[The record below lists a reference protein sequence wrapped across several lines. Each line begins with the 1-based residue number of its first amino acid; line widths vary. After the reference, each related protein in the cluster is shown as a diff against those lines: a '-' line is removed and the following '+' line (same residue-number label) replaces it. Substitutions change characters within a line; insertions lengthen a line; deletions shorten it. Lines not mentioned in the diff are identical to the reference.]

1 MLSQTD
7 QKKIKFKLK
16 NIYRYH
22 LSETEI
28 SSCCGEITK
37 AINRFNKKKRK
48 QKKIISEKTSIV
60 ICYGDSVFSNSEKH
74 LFKNFQNFFQKKLKK
89 YFNTVHFLPFYPS
102 SSDSGFAV
110 KDHYKIDS
118 RLGNWSDIKKFSKKN
133 DIMADIVIN
142 HSSAR
147 GLWFKNFLKEKKP
160 GKDYFLAVNSNFNVS
175 KVIRPRDH
183 QLLKKIDIFK
193 KPKFLWRTFSPDQLD
208 MNFKNPAVLLRF
220 IKIMINLVNHG
231 VTIFRLDAIAY
242 LWKESGTKCINLK
255 ETHEIIKLFRLICNL
270 LNVESIIVTET
281 NLPEKENIS
290 YFGNADEANWIYN
303 FSLPPLLIYSFLFE
317 NSSYLNN
324 WNKKLPQTK
333 KGNSYLNFIA
343 SHDGIGMRPVE
354 GIINKNN
361 KNKFLKRL
369 KKNGSKFSFRKVQN
383 KSKKVYEA
391 NITIFDALKKS
402 DYDPKGKYFLERF
415 ISAHSIMISFEGVPA
430 IYFNSLFGT
439 SNDKAKYI
447 ITGNKRDLNRYRW
460 GQQNIIDKLKD
471 KKSKQSIFYKS
482 ITNLLEIRKKQKAFH
497 PNALRCNIELNS
509 KIFCFKRV
517 SIDKK
522 QIIMCI
528 TNLSSK
534 IQYIKLNSKL
544 VKWNDLLGSNL
555 NYVSTTELRLE
566 PFQTLWLSN
575 KKKKRTP

>member
-1 MLSQTD
+1 MLSQKD
-7 QKKIKFKLK
+7 QKKIKLKLK
-16 NIYRYH
+16 NVYRSY
-22 LSETEI
+22 LSEIEI
-28 SSCCGEITK
+28 NDCCEEITS
-37 AINRFNKKKRK
+37 AINKFNKKKNKKR
-48 QKKIISEKTSIV
+48 KIISEKTSIV
-60 ICYGDSVFSNSEKH
+60 ICYGDSIFSRSQKH
-74 LFKNFQNFFQKKLKK
+74 LIKNFQSFFQKKLSK

-118 RLGNWSDIKKFSKKN
+118 RLGNWSDITKFSKKN
-133 DIMADIVIN
+133 DVMADVVIN

-147 GLWFKNFLKEKKP
+147 GLWFKNFLKKKKP
-160 GKDYFLAVNSNFNVS
+160 GKDYFLTVNSNFNIS

-193 KPKFLWRTFSPDQLD
+193 KPEYLWRTFSPDQLD

-220 IKIMINLVNHG
+220 IKIMINLINHG

-242 LWKESGTKCINLK
+242 LWKESGTKCINLR
-255 ETHEIIKLFRLICNL
+255 ETHEIIKLLRIIFSF

-281 NLPEKENIS
+281 NLPEKENLS
-290 YFGNADEANWIYN
+290 YFGNADEAYWIYN

-317 NSSYLNN
+317 NSSYLNI
-324 WNKKLPQTK
+324 WNKNLPQAK
-333 KGNSYLNFIA
+333 KGNNYLNFIA
-343 SHDGIGMRPVE
+343 SHDGIGMRPIE
-354 GIINKNN
+354 GIINKAN
-361 KNKFLKRL
+361 KDKFIKRL
-369 KKNGSKFSFRKVQN
+369 KKNGSKFSYRKVQN

-391 NITIFDALKKS
+391 NITVFDALKKS
-402 DYDPKGKYFLERF
+402 DNDPKGKFFLERF

-439 SNDKAKYI
+439 SNDQAKYI

-497 PNALRCNIELNS
+497 PNALRCNIEINS

-534 IQYIKLNSKL
+534 IQYIKLNNKL

-555 NYVSTTELRLE
+555 NYVSTTKLRLE

-575 KKKKRTP
+575 K